1 MEKLKSKKG
10 GKALY
15 IQIKDI
21 YREKILSGELKH
33 GDKIESEMEI
43 QKRFG
48 VSRITARQAILDL
61 EKEGMVNRG
70 RGRGTFVIWKPAIK
84 EKLSEIRSF
93 SHEMEL
99 HGRVPGTSS
108 FTIDREQV
116 AEKAAKIFNLDPRE
130 EMYCLR
136 RVRTADDVKL
146 VYMVSYFPLDTDLPI
161 REDNSTESM
170 YEKLAVHGTG
180 KPKRI
185 EEEFSAEIPSDEV
198 RNSLNIPKS
207 LPVLARKRISFDE
220 EDNIIEYTISYYR
233 SDLYTYMNS
242 TGKIIYQQ

>member
-170 YEKLAVHGTG
+170 YEKFEVIGTG

-242 TGKIIYQQ
+242 IGKIIYQQ

>member
-15 IQIKDI
+15 IRIKDI
-21 YREKILSGELKH
+21 YREKILSGEIRY
-33 GDKIESEMEI
+33 GEKIESEMEI
-43 QKRFG
+43 QKKFG

-108 FTIDREQV
+108 FTIDREEV
-116 AEKAAKIFNLDPRE
+116 AEKAAKIFDLDPHE
-130 EMYCLR
+130 EMYCFR

-161 REDNSTESM
+161 HEEESTRSM
-170 YEKLAVHGTG
+170 YEKFEVIGTA
-180 KPKRI
+180 KPKRV

-198 RNSLNIPKS
+198 RTSLNIPKS
-207 LPVLARKRISFDE
+207 LPVLARKRISYD
-220 EDNIIEYTISYYR
+220 DQDHIIEYTISYYR

-242 TGKIIYQQ
+242 TGKIIYS

>member
-33 GDKIESEMEI
+33 GDKIESETEI

-170 YEKLAVHGTG
+170 YEKFEVIGTG

>member
-48 VSRITARQAILDL
+48 VSRITARQAILNL

-170 YEKLAVHGTG
+170 YEKFEVIGTG

>member
-33 GDKIESEMEI
+33 GDKIESEKEI

-170 YEKLAVHGTG
+170 YEKFEVIGTG

>member
-48 VSRITARQAILDL
+48 VSRITASQASRAL

-170 YEKLAVHGTG
+170 YEKFEVIGTG

>member
-161 REDNSTESM
+161 REDNSTESR
-170 YEKLAVHGTG
+170 YEKFEVIGTG

>member
-70 RGRGTFVIWKPAIK
+70 RSRGTFVIWKPAIK

-170 YEKLAVHGTG
+170 YEKFEVIGTG

>member
-15 IQIKDI
+15 IQIKEI
-21 YREKILSGELKH
+21 YREKILNGELKH

-43 QKRFG
+43 QKKYG

-61 EKEGMVNRG
+61 EKEGMVSRG
-70 RGRGTFVIWKPAIK
+70 RGRGTFVIWKPVIK

-108 FTIDREQV
+108 YTIDREQI
-116 AEKAAKIFNLDPRE
+116 AEKAAKIFGLDPQE
-130 EMYCLR
+130 EMYCFR

-161 REDNSTESM
+161 NDDDPASPA
-170 YEKLAVHGTG
+170 YEKFDVIGAA
-180 KPKRI
+180 KPKRV

-198 RNSLNIPKS
+198 RTSLNIPKS
-207 LPVLARKRISFDE
+207 LPVLARKRISFDA
-220 EDNIIEYTISYYR
+220 EDNIIEYSISYYR

-242 TGKIIYQQ
+242 TGRIIYQQ

>member
-170 YEKLAVHGTG
+170 YEKFEVIGTG

-207 LPVLARKRISFDE
+207 LPVLTRKRISFDE

>member
-170 YEKLAVHGTG
+170 YEKFEVIGTG

>member
-84 EKLSEIRSF
+84 EKLSGIRSF

-170 YEKLAVHGTG
+170 YEKFEVIGTG